1 MDEFGTLRLDIT
13 LPSRKVASCAMLLVE
28 EYKPI
33 VEEALREAREEL
45 LNDES
50 CKNAIKQAIKRQICE
65 RIQKALTDT
74 AAFAAERAIREINMY
89 DTAKET
95 LKTYC

>member
-1 MDEFGTLRLDIT
+1 MDEFGTLRLDVTI
-13 LPSRKVASCAMLLVE
+13 PAQKVSSCAMLLVD

-50 CKNAIKQAIKRQICE
+50 CKNAIKQAIKRRICE
-65 RIQKALTDT
+65 RIQSALTET

-89 DTAKET
+89 DTAKEI